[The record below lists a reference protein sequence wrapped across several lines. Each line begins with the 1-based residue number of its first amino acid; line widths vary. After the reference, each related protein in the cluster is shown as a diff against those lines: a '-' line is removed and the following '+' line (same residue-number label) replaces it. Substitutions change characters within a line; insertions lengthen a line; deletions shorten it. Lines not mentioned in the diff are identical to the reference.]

1 MSRQRFEHVI
11 RQDIRNNP
19 IVREVDRTRQ
29 REFRRWGLIGVL
41 LVTVLLVSAWLHF
54 ELLQHGYRLEQMQ
67 QELVRELEVN
77 RHLKL
82 EIETLRAPARIE
94 RIATERLRFVTP
106 GNDDAMVIERVVPA
120 AEPDRSLVATRRGEA
135 NYAGR
140 P

>member
-11 RQDIRNNP
+11 RQDIHNNP

-41 LVTVLLVSAWLHF
+41 LVTVLLFSAWLHF
-54 ELLQHGYRLEQMQ
+54 EFLQHGYRLEQMQ
-67 QELVRELEVN
+67 QELVRELEIN

-94 RIATERLRFVTP
+94 RIATERLRLVAP
-106 GNDDAMVIERVVPA
+106 GNDDALVIERVMPA

-135 NYAGR
+135 TYAGR

>member
-11 RQDIRNNP
+11 RQDIHNNP

-29 REFRRWGLIGVL
+29 REFRRWGVIGVL
-41 LVTVLLVSAWLHF
+41 LVTVLLLSAWLHF

-67 QELVRELEVN
+67 EELVRELEIN
-77 RHLKL
+77 RHLRL

-94 RIATERLRFVTP
+94 RIATERLRFVAP
-106 GNDDAMVIERVVPA
+106 GNDDAVVIERVAPA
-120 AEPDRSLVATRRGEA
+120 PEPDRTLVATRRGEA
-135 NYAGR
+135 AHAGR

>member
-11 RQDIRNNP
+11 RQDIHNNP

-29 REFRRWGLIGVL
+29 REFRRWGVIGVF
-41 LVTVLLVSAWLHF
+41 LVTVLLLSAWLHF

-67 QELVRELEVN
+67 QQLVRELEIN
-77 RHLKL
+77 RHLRL

-94 RIATERLRFVTP
+94 RIATERLHFVAP

-120 AEPDRSLVATRRGEA
+120 AEPDRSIVATRRGETTH
-135 NYAGR
+135 AGR